1 MALSAVQTDSSSEA
15 DSGLRLYLPSTQ
27 CYCYL
32 TVREVVPRQLATV
45 SEVLAAVRT
54 QLSGDFRLTLRRG
67 PVSGEVRLYGSER
80 ISSVVL
86 LIQVGT
92 VLEGW
97 PRLFLRP
104 LD

>member
-1 MALSAVQTDSSSEA
+1 M
-15 DSGLRLYLPSTQ
+15 RLYLPSAQ
-27 CYCYL
+27 CFCYV
-32 TVREVVPRQLATV
+32 TVSEVEAMQLAIV
-45 SEVLAAVRT
+45 SEVLAAVHT
-54 QLSGDFRLTLRRG
+54 QLKGDFRLTLRRSPG
-67 PVSGEVRLYGSER
+67 SGEVRLYGSER

-86 LIQVGT
+86 LIQVGA